1 MRDRRPVGGPDDDA
15 DPGEVGGPA
24 GRDPASDGRAAAD
37 PAEGTGL
44 EDAVVALPD
53 GTVVLDDF
61 TLLARPGE
69 LLAVLGPSGCG
80 KSTLLR
86 AVAGLQP
93 VRAGR
98 VLIQGRD
105 VTRLPP
111 PARDVAMVFERT
123 TLLPTL
129 DVARNMG
136 FGLAQRRTEA
146 AEVEQRVDRQAQ
158 RLGIWGLLRRKPTEI
173 SMGQQGQAGIGRA
186 LVRVPKVFLLDE
198 PLAHLDLAE
207 RARMRR
213 LIAESVRSSGVAT
226 LYVTHDQTE
235 AMAIGDRIAVLDAG
249 RLQQVGTSAELYRR
263 PVNLFVAD
271 FVGQA
276 PLGIVPAQVV
286 VANGLAGY
294 RVGDR
299 TLMTWQPLPPG
310 LAGSV
315 GKRVTLGLRA
325 ESVTAVPTDPDP
337 DATVLSGRVRAVER
351 TGRDT
356 FLTVDLPTGRLIGRF
371 GGRFQIRAGETIGLS
386 VDPTAAHVFDPV
398 TGRALHH
405 PE

>member
-1 MRDRRPVGGPDDDA
+1 MIDQPSAEPT
-15 DPGEVGGPA
+15 GPA
-24 GRDPASDGRAAAD
+24 GPTGPADHTGLAG
-37 PAEGTGL
+37 GTGL
-44 EDAVVALPD
+44 DRAVVALPD
-53 GTVVLDDF
+53 GTVLLDDF

-69 LLAVLGPSGCG
+69 LLVVLGPSGCG

-105 VTRLPP
+105 VTRFAPP
-111 PARDVAMVFERT
+111 DRDVAMVFERT

-136 FGLAQRRTEA
+136 FGLAQRQTAA

-198 PLAHLDLAE
+198 PLAHLDLVE

-213 LIAESVRSSGVAT
+213 IIAETVKSSGVAA

-235 AMAIGDRIAVLDAG
+235 AMAIGDRIAVIDGG
-249 RLQQVGTSAELYRR
+249 RLQQLGSSSDLYDR

-276 PLGIVPAQVV
+276 PIGIVPAQVV
-286 VANGLAGY
+286 VSGGLVGF

-299 TLMTWQPLPPG
+299 TLMTWQPLPDE

-315 GKRVTLGLRA
+315 GSLVTLGLRP
-325 ESVTAVPTDPDP
+325 ESVTAVPPDPDP
-337 DATVLSGRVRAVER
+337 DATVLTGRVQGVER

-356 FLTVDLPTGRLIGRF
+356 FLTVEMPTGRLIGRF
-371 GGRFQIRAGETIGLS
+371 DGRSRVRVGEVIGLS
-386 VDPTAAHVFDPV
+386 VDTAAAHVFDV
-398 TGRALHH
+398 ATGRALHH
-405 PE
+405 PG

>member
-1 MRDRRPVGGPDDDA
+1 M
-15 DPGEVGGPA
+15 
-24 GRDPASDGRAAAD
+24 SDQPRAD
-37 PAEGTGL
+37 PADPADSTDPAEATGL
-44 EDAVVALPD
+44 DRAVVALPD
-53 GTVVLDDF
+53 GTVLLDDF
-61 TLLARPGE
+61 TLLARRGE
-69 LLAVLGPSGCG
+69 LLVVLGPSGCG

-86 AVAGLQP
+86 AIAGLQP
-93 VRAGR
+93 MRAGR
-98 VLIQGRD
+98 VLIQGAD

-136 FGLAQRRTEA
+136 FGLAQRRTAA
-146 AEVEQRVDRQAQ
+146 AEVEQRVDQQAQ

-186 LVRVPKVFLLDE
+186 LVRVPRVFLLDE
-198 PLAHLDLAE
+198 PLAHLDLVE

-213 LIAESVRSSGVAT
+213 IIAETVKASGVAT

-235 AMAIGDRIAVLDAG
+235 AMAIGDRIAVTDDG
-249 RLQQVGTSAELYRR
+249 RLQQLGTSTELYDR

-286 VANGLAGY
+286 VSGGLAGY

-299 TLMTWQPLPPG
+299 TLMTWQPLPDR
-310 LAGSV
+310 LAGAV
-315 GKRVTLGLRA
+315 GRMVKLGLRP

-337 DATVLSGRVRAVER
+337 DATVLTGRVRAVER

-356 FLTVDLPTGRLIGRF
+356 FLTVELPTGRLIGRF
-371 GGRFQIRAGETIGLS
+371 DGRTRIGVGDLIGLS
-386 VDPTAAHVFDPV
+386 VDVAAAHVFDEV
-398 TGRALHH
+398 TGLALHH
-405 PE
+405 PADASG